1 MGLFR
6 SFNKFKNNTA
16 ITDGGG
22 LSLSYKEVLINTYN
36 IKKRIRKRSLILII
50 SENSIGSLIAYV
62 FCIIHNH
69 VGIIINAKTNKDN
82 IFKVFKNYQ
91 PDYVFL
97 PEKMQSILKSKCIRK
112 FNFFAYNLMK
122 NKVYKKK
129 KLHKDLSL
137 LLSTSGSMGAIKF
150 VKLSKSNLK
159 NNTDSIIDYLKI
171 NNKDSSMTNLPISYS
186 YMLSIINTH
195 LEIGASIIVSKYSL
209 IEKEFWQIF
218 KNNKITSF
226 NGVPY
231 TYEILT
237 KIGLKNI
244 KINSLRYLT
253 HAGGKLEKNKL
264 KEILNFCK
272 KNSLKFFSMYGQTEA
287 SPRISYLRPEL
298 AEKKIGSIG
307 KGIKGNKIYLINKTG
322 KKINKSFQEGEIVC
336 EGKNVF
342 IGYSENYKDLKK
354 TNDVKYKL
362 KTGDLGF
369 MDQDGFFYITS
380 RLNKIAKIFGNRIDL
395 GILENLMNQKKYE
408 IACLSDN
415 KKIFVFTEKSY
426 NKKSLISIISKLS
439 NLNNSAF
446 EVIKIKFFP
455 RTPNNK
461 ISYSDLKKKHARL

>member
-1 MGLFR
+1 
-6 SFNKFKNNTA
+6 
-16 ITDGGG
+16 
-22 LSLSYKEVLINTYN
+22 
-36 IKKRIRKRSLILII
+36 
-50 SENSIGSLIAYV
+50 
-62 FCIIHNH
+62 
-69 VGIIINAKTNKDN
+69 
-82 IFKVFKNYQ
+82 
-91 PDYVFL
+91 
-97 PEKMQSILKSKCIRK
+97 
-112 FNFFAYNLMK
+112 
-122 NKVYKKK
+122 
-129 KLHKDLSL
+129 
-137 LLSTSGSMGAIKF
+137 MGAIKF

-159 NNTDSIIDYLKI
+159 NNTDSIISYLKI
-171 NNKDSSMTNLPISYS
+171 NNKDSSMTNLPMSYS

-231 TYEILT
+231 TYEMLS

-253 HAGGKLEKNKL
+253 HAGGKLENNKL

-354 TNDVKYKL
+354 
-362 KTGDLGF
+362 
-369 MDQDGFFYITS
+369 
-380 RLNKIAKIFGNRIDL
+380 KI
-395 GILENLMNQKKYE
+395 M
-408 IACLSDN
+408 
-415 KKIFVFTEKSY
+415 
-426 NKKSLISIISKLS
+426 
-439 NLNNSAF
+439 
-446 EVIKIKFFP
+446 
-455 RTPNNK
+455 
-461 ISYSDLKKKHARL
+461 